1 MASPSA
7 LMTPKDETSGTG
19 AQNPTESGRTPTTE
33 TSGARGA
40 PVSPVRKKSE
50 ALAAAL
56 RANLARRKA
65 RVRALRDTGAT
76 DDSEG

>member
-1 MASPSA
+1 MTSEDEPVAS
-7 LMTPKDETSGTG
+7 G
-19 AQNPTESGRTPTTE
+19 AQNPSESGTT
-33 TSGARGA
+33 SAVGSASARGA
-40 PVSPVRKKSE
+40 SVSPARKKSE

-65 RVRALRDTGAT
+65 RVRALRNAGAT

>member
-1 MASPSA
+1 
-7 LMTPKDETSGTG
+7 MTPKDSNSGSG
-19 AQNPTESGRTPTTE
+19 AQNPAESGRTPATG

-40 PVSPVRKKSE
+40 SDSPVQKKSE

-65 RVRALRDTGAT
+65 RVRALRDTGAP
-76 DDSEG
+76 DDSED